1 MAYFDLYHRSYLTTT
16 LSPINIIN
24 ILSFYEH
31 FEIILTYRYPNLT
44 IDNSYHY
51 QLRGITHFMSYQ
63 TIKKQFLLIFAMILI
78 LSMALLGCSSGTVE
92 TSNSSNK
99 KENTLTFAWP
109 RDIGGMNPHL
119 YNPNQLF
126 AQSMV
131 YEPLVSYQEGGELK
145 PHLAES
151 WEVSGDGKEYLFH
164 LRQDVKFSD
173 GTSFNA
179 EIVKKN
185 FDAILKN
192 IDLHSWLGF
201 IPKVAQ
207 SEAIDEY
214 TFKLTLKEPYYPTIQ
229 ELAVVRPVR
238 FLGEAGFPQ
247 DGDTSKGIEKPI
259 GTGPWVLDEYKADE
273 YAVFK
278 RNENYWGEL
287 PSVKEIKVKVIPDA
301 ETRVLAFEKGELDLI
316 YGEGVIS
323 LDSFKQLESTGSY
336 GTSISEPVATRQ
348 LVMNTNKEQLSD
360 IRVRQALHYGFNK
373 QAMVKG
379 VTSGLEETAEY
390 ILPTN
395 FPYTSDVDITTVNYN
410 VEKAKQLLDEAG
422 WKLPKGKN
430 VREKDGKLL
439 EIELMFNSAES
450 IQKTM
455 AETLQ
460 SEWAGL
466 GVKLNIV
473 GVELTTQVERFKKN
487 QFDLNFFSNYGAPYD
502 PHTFVNIVA
511 TEGFGF
517 SEAISAYPNKQEI
530 LNQIAEV
537 KQTTDDNKRQQ
548 LYTEILGSLQEQGA
562 IVPISYIKKIAI
574 YQKDISKFTFP
585 TNRDEHPFTGIS
597 IEE

>member
-1 MAYFDLYHRSYLTTT
+1 MMFN
-16 LSPINIIN
+16 PKN
-24 ILSFYEH
+24 
-31 FEIILTYRYPNLT
+31 
-44 IDNSYHY
+44 
-51 QLRGITHFMSYQ
+51 
-63 TIKKQFLLIFAMILI
+63 KKQLLLMAVWVLI
-78 LSMALLGCSSGTVE
+78 VSMALLGCSSGSVE
-92 TSNSSNK
+92 KENSKSSNK
-99 KENTLTFAWP
+99 ETESMVTFAWP
-109 RDIGGMNPHL
+109 RDIGEMNPHI
-119 YNPNQLF
+119 YNPSQLF

-131 YEPLVSYQEGGELK
+131 FEPLVSYQEGGELK

-151 WEVSGDGKEYLFH
+151 WKISEDGKEYLFII
-164 LRQDVKFSD
+164 RQGVKFTD
-173 GTSFNA
+173 GTVFNA

-192 IDLHSWLGF
+192 AATHSWLGF
-201 IPKVAQ
+201 ISKIDQ
-207 SEAIDEY
+207 TEAVDEY
-214 TFKLTLKEPYYPTIQ
+214 TFKLTLKESYYPTIQ

-238 FLGEAGFPQ
+238 FLGEAGFPE
-247 DGDTSKGIEKPI
+247 DGDTSKGVVKPV
-259 GTGPWVLDEYKADE
+259 GTGPWVLDEYKVDE

-287 PSVKEIKVKVIPDA
+287 PTVEKIKVKVIPDA

-323 LDSFKQLESTGSY
+323 IDSFKQLESTGSY

-360 IRVRQALHYGFNK
+360 VRVRQALHFGFNK
-373 QAMVKG
+373 SAMVEG
-379 VTSGLEETAEY
+379 VTSGMEEKADY

-395 FPYTSDVDITTVNYN
+395 FPYTSNVKADTIEYN

-422 WKLPKGKN
+422 WKLPKGKDI
-430 VREKDGKLL
+430 REKDGKPL
-439 EIELMFNSAES
+439 EIELMYNSAEV

-466 GVKLNIV
+466 GVKLNIA
-473 GVELTTQVERFKKN
+473 GVELTTQVERFKAN
-487 QFDLNFFSNYGAPYD
+487 EFDMNFYSNFGAPYD
-502 PHTFVNIVA
+502 PHTFVNMMA

-517 SEAISAYPNKQEI
+517 REAISSYPNKEELQ
-530 LNQIAEV
+530 NQIAEV
-537 KQTTDDNKRQQ
+537 QQTTDENERQQ

-574 YQKDISKFTFP
+574 YQKDVTNFTFP
-585 TNRDEHPFTGIS
+585 ANRDEHPFTGMS
-597 IEE
+597 KKK